1 MNDGSG
7 PVYEVTLSVDREV
20 AAEFDAWLE
29 AHVRDM
35 LELPGFV
42 RASTFVVEADTPER
56 TGRVTWYF
64 LDSDDAL
71 EQYLQ
76 GPAQAMRAA
85 AAERFEGRYT
95 ASRRVLRHAD
105 SAVTVP
111 ASPGT
116 AESCLNCGA
125 PLRGQ
130 YCSICG
136 QRARTRLISVW
147 ELVRDAV
154 GDLFELDSRLWRTL
168 VPLLV
173 RPGRLTR
180 EYLMG
185 RRVRFMPPFR
195 TYLVLSLVFFLVAFF
210 DPQQKLA
217 ILYEPAEETAE
228 GTEDTPRSPDEI
240 RQDVYDDLEAEG
252 IVVDRPEPPDTERGL
267 DVRISPD
274 GPEANCNLT
283 DYSTE
288 GMPEW
293 LSRRLTKER
302 LQLVCERVTARG
314 GRAFLDQ
321 LLDNVPA
328 SLFVL
333 LPLMALIL
341 KILYPLSR
349 RYYVEHLLFVIH
361 FHAFFFLILTL
372 EILFSR
378 LAAFL
383 KLPDAVGYLA
393 AFGVALYI
401 PLYLYKSLRRVYEQ
415 GRLST
420 ILKFL
425 VLLFSYL
432 LGFSIILAFA
442 AFYTAFSI

>member
-1 MNDGSG
+1 MKDGSG

-42 RASTFVVEADTPER
+42 RASTFVLEADTPER
-56 TGRVTWYF
+56 TGRVTQYF
-64 LDSDDAL
+64 LESDEAL
-71 EQYLQ
+71 ERYLQ

-85 AAERFEGRYT
+85 AGERFAGRYT
-95 ASRRVLRHAD
+95 ASRRVLHHAE
-105 SAVTVP
+105 SAVT
-111 ASPGT
+111 ASD
-116 AESCLNCGA
+116 ARESCLNCGA

-168 VPLLV
+168 IPLLV

-217 ILYEPAEETAE
+217 ILYEPSEEAAGADEE
-228 GTEDTPRSPDEI
+228 GAVSPEEI
-240 RQDVYDDLEAEG
+240 RQDVYDELEAEG
-252 IVVDRPEPPDTERGL
+252 IVVDRPEPSEPSEADAESGVNL
-267 DVRISPD
+267 RISPD
-274 GPEANCNLT
+274 GNCDLGN
-283 DYSTE
+283 YSTD
-288 GMPEW
+288 GMPDW
-293 LSRRLTKER
+293 LARRLTRER
-302 LQLVCERVTARG
+302 LQLACERVTAG
-314 GRAFLDQ
+314 DGRAFVDQ

-328 SLFVL
+328 SLFLL

-372 EILFSR
+372 EILVSR
-378 LAAFL
+378 LAGFL
-383 KLPDAVGYLA
+383 RLPDAVGYLT
-393 AFGVALYI
+393 AFAVALYI

-415 GRLST
+415 GRLWT

>member
-7 PVYEVTLSVDREV
+7 SVYEVTLHVDREV

-29 AHVRDM
+29 THVREM

-42 RASTFVVEADTPER
+42 RASTFVVEGDTPER
-56 TGRVTWYF
+56 TGRVTQYV
-64 LDSDDAL
+64 LDSDEAL
-71 EQYLQ
+71 EEYLA
-76 GPAQAMRAA
+76 GPARTMRAA
-85 AAERFEGRYT
+85 AGERFEGRYA

-105 SAVTVP
+105 SAVAAP
-111 ASPGT
+111 DRP
-116 AESCLNCGA
+116 ESCLNCGA

-136 QRARTRLISVW
+136 QRGRTRLISVW

-154 GDLFELDSRLWRTL
+154 GDLFELDSRLWRTII
-168 VPLLV
+168 PLLI

-180 EYLMG
+180 EYLRG

-217 ILYEPAEETAE
+217 ILYEAEEETAD
-228 GTEDTPRSPDEI
+228 GQTRSPEEI
-240 RQDVYDDLEAEG
+240 RDELEAEG
-252 IVVDRPEPPDTERGL
+252 LAIPPPEATEADTEGGL
-267 DVRISPD
+267 NIRMSAD
-274 GPEANCNLT
+274 GPDANCDLSG
-283 DYSTE
+283 YSTE

-293 LSRRLTKER
+293 LSRRLTRER
-302 LQLVCERVTARG
+302 LELMCERVSAGG
-314 GRAFLDQ
+314 GRAFVDQ

-328 SLFVL
+328 SLFLL

-341 KILYPLSR
+341 KILYPLSK

-378 LAAFL
+378 LTVLL
-383 KLPDAVGYLA
+383 KLPDMVNNLA
-393 AFGVALYI
+393 AFAVALYI
-401 PLYLYKSLRRVYEQ
+401 PLYLYKSMRRVYEQ
-415 GRLST
+415 GRLPT
-420 ILKFL
+420 VLKFL